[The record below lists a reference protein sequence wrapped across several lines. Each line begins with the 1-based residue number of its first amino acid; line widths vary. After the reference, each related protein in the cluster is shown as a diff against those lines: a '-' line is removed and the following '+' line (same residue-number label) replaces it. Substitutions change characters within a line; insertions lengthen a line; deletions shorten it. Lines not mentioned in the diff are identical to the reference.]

1 MAEKKHPRSIVIGL
15 GRFGGA
21 LVQRLAKNGHKVTGV
36 DIDEAAVQRVEHCLA
51 EALVADGADE
61 EVLKALDLPN
71 ADAVFISLGDHANR
85 SIVTTMLVLEH
96 GAERVLIKGIDE
108 LHAKILRKLGDVEV
122 LFAEEAM
129 ARYVA
134 DHLV

>member
-1 MAEKKHPRSIVIGL
+1 MAEKHSRYVVIGL
-15 GRFGGA
+15 GRFGSA
-21 LVQRLAKNGHKVTGV
+21 LARRLAKNGQRVTGV
-36 DIDEAAVQRVEHCLA
+36 DIDEQAVQAVEDCLTD
-51 EALVADGADE
+51 ALVADGADE
-61 EVLKALDLPN
+61 EVLKSLDLPS

-85 SIVTTMLVLEH
+85 SIVATMFALEL
-96 GAERVLIKGIDE
+96 GAQRVIVKGIDA
-108 LHAKILRKLGDVEV
+108 LHAKILRKLGKVQV

>member
-1 MAEKKHPRSIVIGL
+1 LAEKPSRFVVIGL
-15 GRFGGA
+15 GRFGSA
-21 LVQRLAKNGHKVTGV
+21 LAKRLTKHGHRVTGV
-36 DIDEAAVQRVEHCLA
+36 DIDEDAVQAVEDCLA
-51 EALVADGADE
+51 NALVADGADE

-71 ADAVFISLGDHANR
+71 ATAVFISLGDHANR
-85 SIVTTMLVLEH
+85 SIVATMFALEL
-96 GAERVLIKGIDE
+96 GAQRVIVKGIDA
-108 LHAKILRKLGDVEV
+108 LHAKILRKLGKVEV

>member
-1 MAEKKHPRSIVIGL
+1 MAEKHSRYVVIGL
-15 GRFGGA
+15 GRFGSA
-21 LVQRLAKNGHKVTGV
+21 LARRLASHGHRVTGV
-36 DIDEAAVQRVEHCLA
+36 DVDEEAVQAVEDCLA
-51 EALVADGADE
+51 NALVADGADE
-61 EVLKALDLPN
+61 EVLKTLDLPN

-85 SIVTTMLVLEH
+85 SIVATMFVLEL
-96 GAERVLIKGIDE
+96 GAKRVLVKGIDA
-108 LHAKILRKLGDVEV
+108 LHAKILRKLGKVEV

>member
-1 MAEKKHPRSIVIGL
+1 VIGL
-15 GRFGGA
+15 GRFGSA
-21 LVQRLAKNGHKVTGV
+21 LARRLAKNGQRVTGV
-36 DIDEAAVQRVEHCLA
+36 DIDEQAVQAVEDCLTD
-51 EALVADGADE
+51 ALVADGADE
-61 EVLKALDLPN
+61 EVLKSLDLPS

-85 SIVTTMLVLEH
+85 SIVATMFALEL
-96 GAERVLIKGIDE
+96 GAQRVIVKGIDA
-108 LHAKILRKLGDVEV
+108 LHAKILRKLGKVQV